1 MMASVH
7 CFFSFYIFGHF
18 FTIYLCRFALLEVLL
33 SKLENIFF
41 LIELKDKLLH
51 YNKITSLCHWIALLD
66 NNNMFPKNAFLNLEI
81 FLKNIFEKYW
91 HQHSRVVKMNSLSYL
106 SIVQSDNFLET
117 YFSCIL
123 NNVTIKLKNSWKSLF
138 SWYLSKKILTPL
150 NFH

>member
-51 YNKITSLCHWIALLD
+51 CNKITSLCHWIALLD

-81 FLKNIFEKYW
+81 FWKISLKNTDI
-91 HQHSRVVKMNSLSYL
+91 
-106 SIVQSDNFLET
+106 SILVLLKWIVCLIYPLYNLITFL
-117 YFSCIL
+117 
-123 NNVTIKLKNSWKSLF
+123 KLISHAFWTMLQ
-138 SWYLSKKILTPL
+138 
-150 NFH
+150 